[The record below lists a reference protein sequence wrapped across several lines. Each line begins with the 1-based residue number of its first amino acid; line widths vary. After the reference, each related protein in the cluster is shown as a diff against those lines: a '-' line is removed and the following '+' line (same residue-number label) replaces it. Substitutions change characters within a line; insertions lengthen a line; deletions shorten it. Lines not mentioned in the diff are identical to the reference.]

1 MNEIKILYADH
12 GTDLKS
18 YLSNLNS
25 GDINLMAGSH
35 LFQFHRQ
42 YLAAVSPLVRH
53 LLQSQ
58 PFSDTITLDG
68 VSPDILQCLVHI
80 LYYGETQVNPGQLNH
95 LTSLINDLEMTFDF
109 ISDKPDE
116 IIPNEVSCDVEELV
130 YVEDFEEETN
140 KVEWIE
146 DGVQIED
153 LNLVPIS
160 DEALLVES
168 SSSPRNN
175 PHLEYLPKFAE
186 NVPHNKKKQKRFK
199 SLPTP
204 SNPVS
209 CEQCDQIFTS
219 YTGLTSHMLSHKN
232 EKPFECEECGA
243 RFRQV
248 SQLKVHKRIHSNEK
262 AFTCEVCGKSFRH
275 HDSLKEHHNLHTGET
290 PFACTV
296 CGKAFR
302 QKKMLRIHNCN
313 YIWPQNCVKCG
324 EELQSARDLTAHKI
338 HCREVFACKYCVLT
352 CSSETELKEHIAIH
366 KAETRQCNYCD
377 AYFDDLADLNDHLT
391 MHTNSVF

>member
-1 MNEIKILYADH
+1 
-12 GTDLKS
+12 
-18 YLSNLNS
+18 
-25 GDINLMAGSH
+25 
-35 LFQFHRQ
+35 
-42 YLAAVSPLVRH
+42 
-53 LLQSQ
+53 
-58 PFSDTITLDG
+58 
-68 VSPDILQCLVHI
+68 
-80 LYYGETQVNPGQLNH
+80 
-95 LTSLINDLEMTFDF
+95 
-109 ISDKPDE
+109 
-116 IIPNEVSCDVEELV
+116 
-130 YVEDFEEETN
+130 
-140 KVEWIE
+140 
-146 DGVQIED
+146 
-153 LNLVPIS
+153 
-160 DEALLVES
+160 
-168 SSSPRNN
+168 
-175 PHLEYLPKFAE
+175 
-186 NVPHNKKKQKRFK
+186 
-199 SLPTP
+199 
-204 SNPVS
+204 
-209 CEQCDQIFTS
+209 
-219 YTGLTSHMLSHKN
+219 MLSHKN

-338 HCREVFACKYCVLT
+338 HCRQVFACKYCVLT